1 MRRDRSPRDRR
12 AVRHR
17 PAASP
22 TSRPTGHEGPA
33 HARPGWVASRLAPL
47 NPTSHACARYSTT
60 TANIPR
66 SGATAWRPA
75 RTGDVRNAAAVLRV
89 YPYTLRYRIRRV
101 EEILGMDVGDPAA
114 AGDPARTASAYPW
127 PQIESAPVRY
137 WAELMG
143 VATFGKMSLMT
154 SNRRKA
160 RGA

>member
-1 MRRDRSPRDRR
+1 M
-12 AVRHR
+12 
-17 PAASP
+17 
-22 TSRPTGHEGPA
+22 
-33 HARPGWVASRLAPL
+33 
-47 NPTSHACARYSTT
+47 
-60 TANIPR
+60 
-66 SGATAWRPA
+66 
-75 RTGDVRNAAAVLRV
+75 